1 VLTET
6 AAAPEGP
13 APDPTARPRFQ
24 WPAPSSLWPLA
35 LLALTGAAF
44 ALRVHNLA
52 AESLDIDEADVVA
65 YALADIRT
73 LTERLFSAGD
83 NGPAYMLLVRLWMAL
98 TGPSEFSLRF
108 LSALPGTLTIPLI
121 YALGRRLFDRRVGFA
136 AALLAAAS
144 TYLLYF
150 AQMNKMYALVVSLT
164 LASTY
169 LLATGIATPRPRTWV
184 AYVVITTALMATHVF
199 GALVV
204 PWQALYAAI
213 SLRRSRAH
221 RKPWLMALGCLT
233 LPYLPV
239 GIARLGALQRPE
251 TLSREFTGPRDFAG
265 MFVTLAREYGTRY
278 DGWPDGT
285 FALLFTLL
293 TLAGAG
299 ALAWRW
305 PAARRQGLLLV
316 VLAIVVPVG
325 ATFLFVM
332 LGAPL
337 FASRYLIVTLPF
349 YYLLWAGAAAALLQR
364 RYLWPVATVLLAG
377 FMFVNG
383 LRWWPT
389 AFEGARF
396 REDFR
401 GALVSLSRQ
410 YQPGDLVLVLHDSV
424 GDGVRYYAG
433 VPMTITSLEAG
444 PGHEPDRTRLT
455 AYPST
460 GRIWLVATY
469 VEAGGLEAIEGWL
482 GTWNGL
488 GGKRW
493 TNGVMVAEFNATPPA

>member
-1 VLTET
+1 MPTKP
-6 AAAPEGP
+6 AAGPERP
-13 APDPTARPRFQ
+13 APDPPARARLR
-24 WPAPSSLWPLA
+24 WPAPSSLWTVA
-35 LLALTGAAF
+35 LLGLTAVAF
-44 ALRVHNLA
+44 ALRAHNLA

-73 LTERLFSAGD
+73 LTERLLSAGD
-83 NGPAYMLLVRLWMAL
+83 NGPAYMLLVRLWIAL
-98 TGPSEFSLRF
+98 AGQSEFSLRF
-108 LSALPGTLTIPLI
+108 LSALPGTLTVPLI
-121 YALGRRLFDRRVGFA
+121 YTLGRRLFDQRVGFA
-136 AALLAAAS
+136 AAVLTAAS

-164 LASTY
+164 LVSSY
-169 LLATGIATPRPRTWV
+169 LLVRGVTTPRPRTWV
-184 AYVVITTALMATHVF
+184 AYVIVTTALMATHVF

-213 SLRRSRAH
+213 SLRQSRTH
-221 RKPWLMALGCLT
+221 LKPWLIALGCLT

-285 FALLFTLL
+285 FAVLFTLL
-293 TLAGAG
+293 TVAGVA
-299 ALAWRW
+299 ALAWQW
-305 PAARRQGLLLV
+305 PAARQRGPLLV
-316 VLAIVVPVG
+316 VLGVLAPVI
-325 ATFLFVM
+325 ATFGFVV

-364 RYLWPVATVLLAG
+364 RYLWPAAALLLAG
-377 FMFVNG
+377 FAFVNG
-383 LRWWPT
+383 LRWWQT
-389 AFEGARF
+389 AVEATRF

-424 GDGVRYYAG
+424 GNGVRYYAT

-444 PGHEPDRTRLT
+444 PGREPDRSRLT

-460 GRIWLVATY
+460 GRTWLVATY

-488 GGKRW
+488 GSKRW
-493 TNGVMVAEFNATPPA
+493 TNGVMVAEFNAIPPA